1 MGRPGERMAW
11 YLNSPPR
18 DRAKKPESPAERS
31 RRERWKFPIAARVVH
46 PTRGTVV
53 VPCRSKLAAL
63 IIVFLANFK
72 SSHFPNLRER
82 ILRKNR
88 RSGTNKATNRAR
100 ENRNFILKTSY

>member
-63 IIVFLANFK
+63 MCAAEAWGCSWMDLDDAKVWRAEPGDQAVPMPTLYK
-72 SSHFPNLRER
+72 
-82 ILRKNR
+82 
-88 RSGTNKATNRAR
+88 RSAGNADQ
-100 ENRNFILKTSY
+100 